1 MSAIRSPCWSW
12 ASYRRRPVRS
22 ASSSRRWKSDGRR
35 ILRPPWT
42 RLRSRGR
49 TLCLSRPA
57 HAGQQVAHQHL
68 GAGRAPAGDARLSGV
83 HRSGGPNVLRT
94 ELPGF
99 VPAHRRLCR
108 QDSTRGEARR
118 PSGRAADQVRAGCQS
133 DHREGARH
141 RGASDAARPRRRG
154 DRVRRREFI
163 TLLGGAAAW
172 PLAARAQQT
181 AMPVIGFLSFRSEA
195 DATDSVAAFRK
206 GLGEVGYI
214 EGRNVAVEYRW
225 ADARLDRLPMLAEEL
240 VRLPVAV
247 LAAVAGQQTPR
258 AAQTAP
264 KTIPIVFGI
273 GEDPVKAGLVP
284 DINRPPGNMT
294 GVTFLSA
301 GLGAKRLGM
310 LRQLVPDA
318 DLIGLLANQNSP
330 QGQEQIQD
338 VADAAKSL
346 RQQLTIL
353 NGSNDQEIDAAFTS
367 LAERRVKALLVAA
380 DPSYDPRRNRLI
392 ALSEQYAIPTLY
404 HFRDFLLAG
413 GLACYGASISDLYRQ
428 VGIYVGRILHGDKPA
443 DLPVM
448 LPTKFEFVINLKTA
462 RALKLDIPPT
472 MLALADEVIE

>member
-1 MSAIRSPCWSW
+1 VK
-12 ASYRRRPVRS
+12 RR
-22 ASSSRRWKSDGRR
+22 
-35 ILRPPWT
+35 
-42 RLRSRGR
+42 
-49 TLCLSRPA
+49 
-57 HAGQQVAHQHL
+57 Q
-68 GAGRAPAGDARLSGV
+68 
-83 HRSGGPNVLRT
+83 
-94 ELPGF
+94 
-99 VPAHRRLCR
+99 
-108 QDSTRGEARR
+108 
-118 PSGRAADQVRAGCQS
+118 
-133 DHREGARH
+133 
-141 RGASDAARPRRRG
+141 
-154 DRVRRREFI
+154 FI
-163 TLLGGAAAW
+163 TLLGGVAAW
-172 PLAARAQQT
+172 PLAARAQQP

-225 ADARLDRLPMLAEEL
+225 ADARLDRLPTLAEEL

-258 AAQTAP
+258 AAQTAT

-273 GEDPVKAGLVP
+273 GEDPVEAGLVP
-284 DINRPPGNMT
+284 NLNRPPGNMT

-318 DLIGLLANQNSP
+318 DVIGLLANQNSP
-330 QGQEQIQD
+330 QGQEQMQD

-346 RQQLTIL
+346 GQQLTIL
-353 NGSNDQEIDAAFTS
+353 NGSNDQEIDAAFAS

-392 ALSEQYAIPTLY
+392 ALSAQYAIPTLY
-404 HFRDFLLAG
+404 HFRDFPLAG

-428 VGIYVGRILHGDKPA
+428 VGIYVGRILHGEKPA

-462 RALKLDIPPT
+462 RALKLDFPPT
-472 MLALADEVIE
+472 ILALADEVIE

>member
-1 MSAIRSPCWSW
+1 M
-12 ASYRRRPVRS
+12 
-22 ASSSRRWKSDGRR
+22 K
-35 ILRPPWT
+35 
-42 RLRSRGR
+42 
-49 TLCLSRPA
+49 
-57 HAGQQVAHQHL
+57 
-68 GAGRAPAGDARLSGV
+68 
-83 HRSGGPNVLRT
+83 
-94 ELPGF
+94 
-99 VPAHRRLCR
+99 
-108 QDSTRGEARR
+108 
-118 PSGRAADQVRAGCQS
+118 
-133 DHREGARH
+133 
-141 RGASDAARPRRRG
+141 
-154 DRVRRREFI
+154 RREFI
-163 TLLGGAAAW
+163 TLVGGAAAW
-172 PLAARAQQT
+172 PLAARAQQS
-181 AMPVIGFLSFRSEA
+181 AMPVIGFLSFRSKA

-225 ADARLDRLPMLAEEL
+225 ADARLDRLPTLAEEL

-258 AAQTAP
+258 AAQTAT

-318 DLIGLLANQNSP
+318 DVIGLLANQNSP
-330 QGQEQIQD
+330 QGQQQMQD

-353 NGSNDQEIDAAFTS
+353 NGSNDREIDAAFAS

-392 ALSEQYAIPTLY
+392 ALSAQYAIPTLY
-404 HFRDFLLAG
+404 HFRDFPLAG

-428 VGIYVGRILHGDKPA
+428 VGIYVGRILHGEKPA

-472 MLALADEVIE
+472 MLAIADEVIE

>member
-1 MSAIRSPCWSW
+1 MIG
-12 ASYRRRPVRS
+12 RRR
-22 ASSSRRWKSDGRR
+22 
-35 ILRPPWT
+35 
-42 RLRSRGR
+42 
-49 TLCLSRPA
+49 
-57 HAGQQVAHQHL
+57 
-68 GAGRAPAGDARLSGV
+68 
-83 HRSGGPNVLRT
+83 
-94 ELPGF
+94 
-99 VPAHRRLCR
+99 
-108 QDSTRGEARR
+108 
-118 PSGRAADQVRAGCQS
+118 
-133 DHREGARH
+133 
-141 RGASDAARPRRRG
+141 
-154 DRVRRREFI
+154 FI
-163 TLLGGAAAW
+163 TLLAGAATAW
-172 PLAARAQQT
+172 PLAVRAQQS

-206 GLGEVGYI
+206 GLGEMGYI

-225 ADARLDRLPMLAEEL
+225 ADARLDRLPTLAEEL

-258 AAQTAP
+258 AAQTAT

-318 DLIGLLANQNSP
+318 DVIGLLANQNSP

-353 NGSNDQEIDAAFTS
+353 NGSNDQEIDAAFAS

-392 ALSEQYAIPTLY
+392 ALSAQYAIPTLY
-404 HFRDFLLAG
+404 HFRDFPLAG
-413 GLACYGASISDLYRQ
+413 GLACYGAGSRTSTGRLASMSAGFSTATSPRTCRSCYR
-428 VGIYVGRILHGDKPA
+428 RSSSS
-443 DLPVM
+443 
-448 LPTKFEFVINLKTA
+448 
-462 RALKLDIPPT
+462 
-472 MLALADEVIE
+472 

>member
-1 MSAIRSPCWSW
+1 
-12 ASYRRRPVRS
+12 
-22 ASSSRRWKSDGRR
+22 
-35 ILRPPWT
+35 
-42 RLRSRGR
+42 
-49 TLCLSRPA
+49 
-57 HAGQQVAHQHL
+57 
-68 GAGRAPAGDARLSGV
+68 
-83 HRSGGPNVLRT
+83 
-94 ELPGF
+94 
-99 VPAHRRLCR
+99 
-108 QDSTRGEARR
+108 
-118 PSGRAADQVRAGCQS
+118 
-133 DHREGARH
+133 
-141 RGASDAARPRRRG
+141 
-154 DRVRRREFI
+154 
-163 TLLGGAAAW
+163 
-172 PLAARAQQT
+172 
-181 AMPVIGFLSFRSEA
+181 MPVIGFLSFRSEA

-225 ADARLDRLPMLAEEL
+225 ADARLDRLPTLAEEL

-258 AAQTAP
+258 AAQTAT

-273 GEDPVKAGLVP
+273 GEDPVEAGLVP
-284 DINRPPGNMT
+284 NLNRPPGNMT

-318 DLIGLLANQNSP
+318 DVIGLLANQNSP
-330 QGQEQIQD
+330 QGQEQMQD

-346 RQQLTIL
+346 GQQLTIL
-353 NGSNDQEIDAAFTS
+353 NGSNDQEIDAAFVS

-392 ALSEQYAIPTLY
+392 ALSAQYAIPTLY
-404 HFRDFLLAG
+404 HFRDFPLAG

-428 VGIYVGRILHGDKPA
+428 VGIYVGRILHGEKPA

-472 MLALADEVIE
+472 ILALADEVIE

>member
-1 MSAIRSPCWSW
+1 M
-12 ASYRRRPVRS
+12 
-22 ASSSRRWKSDGRR
+22 
-35 ILRPPWT
+35 
-42 RLRSRGR
+42 
-49 TLCLSRPA
+49 
-57 HAGQQVAHQHL
+57 
-68 GAGRAPAGDARLSGV
+68 
-83 HRSGGPNVLRT
+83 N
-94 ELPGF
+94 
-99 VPAHRRLCR
+99 
-108 QDSTRGEARR
+108 
-118 PSGRAADQVRAGCQS
+118 
-133 DHREGARH
+133 
-141 RGASDAARPRRRG
+141 
-154 DRVRRREFI
+154 RREFI
-163 TLLGGAAAW
+163 TLLGAAAAW
-172 PLAARAQQT
+172 PFGVRAQQP

-225 ADARLDRLPMLAEEL
+225 ADARLDRLPTLAEEL

-258 AAQTAP
+258 AAQTAT

-284 DINRPPGNMT
+284 NLNRPPGNMT

-318 DLIGLLANQNSP
+318 DVIGLLANQNSP
-330 QGQEQIQD
+330 QGQEQMQD

-346 RQQLTIL
+346 GQQLTIL
-353 NGSNDQEIDAAFTS
+353 NGSNDQEIDAAFAS

-392 ALSEQYAIPTLY
+392 ALSAQYAIPTLY
-404 HFRDFLLAG
+404 HFRDFPLAG

-428 VGIYVGRILHGDKPA
+428 VGIYVGRILHGEKPA

-472 MLALADEVIE
+472 ILALADEVIE

>member
-1 MSAIRSPCWSW
+1 M
-12 ASYRRRPVRS
+12 
-22 ASSSRRWKSDGRR
+22 
-35 ILRPPWT
+35 
-42 RLRSRGR
+42 
-49 TLCLSRPA
+49 
-57 HAGQQVAHQHL
+57 
-68 GAGRAPAGDARLSGV
+68 
-83 HRSGGPNVLRT
+83 
-94 ELPGF
+94 
-99 VPAHRRLCR
+99 
-108 QDSTRGEARR
+108 
-118 PSGRAADQVRAGCQS
+118 
-133 DHREGARH
+133 
-141 RGASDAARPRRRG
+141 
-154 DRVRRREFI
+154 RRREFI
-163 TLLGGAAAW
+163 ALLGGAAAAW
-172 PLAARAQQT
+172 PLAARAQQP
-181 AMPVIGFLSFRSEA
+181 AMPVIGFLSFRSKA

-225 ADARLDRLPMLAEEL
+225 ADARLDRLPTLAEEL

-258 AAQTAP
+258 AAQTAT

-318 DLIGLLANQNSP
+318 DVIGLLANQNSP
-330 QGQEQIQD
+330 QGQQQMQD

-353 NGSNDQEIDAAFTS
+353 NGSNDREIDAAFAS

-392 ALSEQYAIPTLY
+392 ALSAQYAIPTLY
-404 HFRDFLLAG
+404 HFRDFPLAG

-428 VGIYVGRILHGDKPA
+428 VGIYVGRILRGEKPA

-472 MLALADEVIE
+472 MLAIADEVIE

>member
-1 MSAIRSPCWSW
+1 M
-12 ASYRRRPVRS
+12 
-22 ASSSRRWKSDGRR
+22 
-35 ILRPPWT
+35 
-42 RLRSRGR
+42 
-49 TLCLSRPA
+49 
-57 HAGQQVAHQHL
+57 
-68 GAGRAPAGDARLSGV
+68 
-83 HRSGGPNVLRT
+83 N
-94 ELPGF
+94 
-99 VPAHRRLCR
+99 
-108 QDSTRGEARR
+108 
-118 PSGRAADQVRAGCQS
+118 
-133 DHREGARH
+133 
-141 RGASDAARPRRRG
+141 
-154 DRVRRREFI
+154 RREFI
-163 TLLGGAAAW
+163 TLLGAAAAW
-172 PLAARAQQT
+172 PFGVRAQQP

-225 ADARLDRLPMLAEEL
+225 ADARLDRLPTLAEEL

-258 AAQTAP
+258 AAQTAT

-273 GEDPVKAGLVP
+273 GEDPVEAGLVP
-284 DINRPPGNMT
+284 NLNRPPGNMT

-318 DLIGLLANQNSP
+318 DVIGLLANQNSP
-330 QGQEQIQD
+330 QGQEQMQD

-346 RQQLTIL
+346 GQQLTIL
-353 NGSNDQEIDAAFTS
+353 NGSNDQEIDAAFAS

-392 ALSEQYAIPTLY
+392 ALSAQYAIPTLY
-404 HFRDFLLAG
+404 HFRDFPLAG

-428 VGIYVGRILHGDKPA
+428 VGIYVGRILHGEKPA

-472 MLALADEVIE
+472 ILALADEVIE

>member
-1 MSAIRSPCWSW
+1 
-12 ASYRRRPVRS
+12 
-22 ASSSRRWKSDGRR
+22 
-35 ILRPPWT
+35 
-42 RLRSRGR
+42 
-49 TLCLSRPA
+49 
-57 HAGQQVAHQHL
+57 
-68 GAGRAPAGDARLSGV
+68 
-83 HRSGGPNVLRT
+83 
-94 ELPGF
+94 
-99 VPAHRRLCR
+99 
-108 QDSTRGEARR
+108 
-118 PSGRAADQVRAGCQS
+118 
-133 DHREGARH
+133 
-141 RGASDAARPRRRG
+141 
-154 DRVRRREFI
+154 
-163 TLLGGAAAW
+163 
-172 PLAARAQQT
+172 
-181 AMPVIGFLSFRSEA
+181 MPVIGFLSFRSEA

-225 ADARLDRLPMLAEEL
+225 ADARLDRLPTLAEEL

-258 AAQTAP
+258 AAQTAT

-273 GEDPVKAGLVP
+273 GEDPVEAGLVP
-284 DINRPPGNMT
+284 NLNRPPGNMT

-318 DLIGLLANQNSP
+318 EVIGLLANQNSP
-330 QGQEQIQD
+330 QGQEQMQD

-346 RQQLTIL
+346 GQQLTIL
-353 NGSNDQEIDAAFTS
+353 NGSNDQEIDAAFAS

-392 ALSEQYAIPTLY
+392 ALSAQYAIPTLY
-404 HFRDFLLAG
+404 HFRDFPLAG

-428 VGIYVGRILHGDKPA
+428 VGIYVGRILHGEKPA

-462 RALKLDIPPT
+462 RALKLDIRRRSWRSPT
-472 MLALADEVIE
+472 R

>member
-1 MSAIRSPCWSW
+1 MIG
-12 ASYRRRPVRS
+12 RRR
-22 ASSSRRWKSDGRR
+22 
-35 ILRPPWT
+35 
-42 RLRSRGR
+42 
-49 TLCLSRPA
+49 
-57 HAGQQVAHQHL
+57 
-68 GAGRAPAGDARLSGV
+68 
-83 HRSGGPNVLRT
+83 
-94 ELPGF
+94 
-99 VPAHRRLCR
+99 
-108 QDSTRGEARR
+108 
-118 PSGRAADQVRAGCQS
+118 
-133 DHREGARH
+133 
-141 RGASDAARPRRRG
+141 
-154 DRVRRREFI
+154 FI
-163 TLLGGAAAW
+163 TLLAGAATAW
-172 PLAARAQQT
+172 PLAVRAQQS

-206 GLGEVGYI
+206 GLGEMGYI

-225 ADARLDRLPMLAEEL
+225 ADARLDRLPTLAEEL

-258 AAQTAP
+258 AAQTATQ
-264 KTIPIVFGI
+264 TIPIVFGI

-318 DLIGLLANQNSP
+318 DVIGLLANQNSP

-353 NGSNDQEIDAAFTS
+353 NGSNDQEIDAAFAS

-392 ALSEQYAIPTLY
+392 ALSAQYAIPTLY
-404 HFRDFLLAG
+404 HFRDFPLAG

>member
-1 MSAIRSPCWSW
+1 M
-12 ASYRRRPVRS
+12 
-22 ASSSRRWKSDGRR
+22 
-35 ILRPPWT
+35 
-42 RLRSRGR
+42 
-49 TLCLSRPA
+49 
-57 HAGQQVAHQHL
+57 
-68 GAGRAPAGDARLSGV
+68 
-83 HRSGGPNVLRT
+83 
-94 ELPGF
+94 
-99 VPAHRRLCR
+99 
-108 QDSTRGEARR
+108 
-118 PSGRAADQVRAGCQS
+118 
-133 DHREGARH
+133 
-141 RGASDAARPRRRG
+141 
-154 DRVRRREFI
+154 RRREFI
-163 TLLGGAAAW
+163 TLIGGAAAW
-172 PLAARAQQT
+172 PFGVRAQQP

-225 ADARLDRLPMLAEEL
+225 ADARLDRLPTLAEEL

-258 AAQTAP
+258 AAQTAT

-273 GEDPVKAGLVP
+273 GEDPVEAGLVP
-284 DINRPPGNMT
+284 NLNRPPGNMT

-318 DLIGLLANQNSP
+318 DVIGLLANQNSP
-330 QGQEQIQD
+330 QGQEQMQD

-346 RQQLTIL
+346 GQQLTIL
-353 NGSNDQEIDAAFTS
+353 NGSNDQEIDAAFVS

-392 ALSEQYAIPTLY
+392 ALSAQYAIPTLY
-404 HFRDFLLAG
+404 HFRDFPLAG

-428 VGIYVGRILHGDKPA
+428 VGIYVGRILHGEKPA

-472 MLALADEVIE
+472 ILALADEVIE